1 MINGETHMIADTFLD
16 IIKHTAGLG
25 FIELVKVE
33 GSDKN
38 IQIAAM
44 DEDRTVVINGVLNTP
59 IEGLDGTV
67 GLSRIGILSGYLKF
81 PAFLSDKAK
90 VEIVTQERKQETIP
104 AEISFDST
112 DGHNSHY
119 RFMSPEIVEE
129 TIRVPPFKGSDF
141 AVEVTP
147 TKSALQDLGYMTA
160 ILGGVESLFTAS
172 TNAKN
177 ELIFSIGSGP
187 TDRTKIVFAKD
198 IKGELNHQWSYPL
211 SQVLAICKLH
221 DTSKSMA
228 LSFSDQGALKI
239 VVESG
244 IGEYTYILPARS
256 Q

>member
-1 MINGETHMIADTFLD
+1 MIADTFLD

-33 GSDKN
+33 GTSTD

-44 DEDRTVVINGVLNTP
+44 DEDRTVVINGTLKDP
-59 IEGLDGTV
+59 IPGLEGTV

-81 PAFLSDKAK
+81 PPFLSDKAN
-90 VEIVTQERKQETIP
+90 VEIATQERKQVTIP

-129 TIRVPPFKGSDF
+129 TIKVPPFKGAQF
-141 AVEVTP
+141 AVEVIP
-147 TKSALQDLGYMTA
+147 SKSALKDLSYMTG
-160 ILGGVESLFTAS
+160 ILGGVESLFTVS
-172 TNAKN
+172 TNAN
-177 ELIFSIGSGP
+177 NDLLFNIGSGP

-198 IKGELNHQWSYPL
+198 VEGELKHQWSYPL
-211 SQVLAICKLH
+211 AQVLAICKLH
-221 DTSKSMA
+221 DTSQSMT

-239 VVESG
+239 AVDSG
-244 IGEYTYILPARS
+244 LGEYTYILPARS